1 MQKSGCGKGSGVD
14 CSRRATTIS
23 LKKKL
28 KDKMAEFQTLKEVIH
43 QEYCEFVE
51 R

>member
-14 CSRRATTIS
+14 RSRRATTIS

-28 KDKMAEFQTLKEVIH
+28 KDKMA
-43 QEYCEFVE
+43 
-51 R
+51 